1 MTCPIHWHDRCAC
14 YNASLQYTTSIT
26 TTTAS
31 SQFSPQA
38 GNIFVGYEL
47 ATPLVATSG
56 AWHPVESVI
65 IQPPGS
71 YSGHETLQPDC
82 YRLPNTY
89 ETLPLQNGYRREAY
103 VPEQEQ
109 KPAPLSRE
117 QVRFLTPNV
126 PSRAYTKSARDA
138 PPVPHTIHPRR
149 YSSSHAQQLLGIIG
163 TAASYSPK

>member
-1 MTCPIHWHDRCAC
+1 MPCPTHWHDRCAC

-26 TTTAS
+26 TT
-31 SQFSPQA
+31 SQFGPQA

-65 IQPPGS
+65 IQPPAS
-71 YSGHETLQPDC
+71 YSGHETSQPD
-82 YRLPNTY
+82 YYHLPNTY
-89 ETLPLQNGYRREAY
+89 ETLPLQNGYRREPHVY
-103 VPEQEQ
+103 EQEQ
-109 KPAPLSRE
+109 QKQAPLSRE

-126 PSRAYTKSARDA
+126 PSQAYTKSVRDT
-138 PPVPHTIHPRR
+138 PPVPHTIHSRR

-163 TAASYSPK
+163 TVASYSPK